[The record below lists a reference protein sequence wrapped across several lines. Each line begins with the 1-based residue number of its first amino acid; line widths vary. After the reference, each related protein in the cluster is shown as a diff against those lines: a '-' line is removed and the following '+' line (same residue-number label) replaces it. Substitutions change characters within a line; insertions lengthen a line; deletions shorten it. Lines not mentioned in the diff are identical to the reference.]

1 VEESPTPE
9 VFKERV
15 DVVLRHV
22 IVGNTGGRWMVG
34 FDDLTGFFQPQ

>member
-1 VEESPTPE
+1 MEESLSPE
-9 VFKERV
+9 GFKERV

-34 FDDLTGFFQPQ
+34 LDDLTGFFQPQ